1 MHLTDLLTDAS
12 PMVFRAG
19 QGRCR
24 VGDYVGHY
32 FITLDASEPPI
43 GFVVYDSIA
52 VASDEILLLCWYGLR
67 PLLVRINDD
76 TNPSGKVTPDLK
88 IYLPSLEYHAPGGLR
103 NIWALL
109 QFYGRGPNGEY
120 LWSLEAYD
128 DRKDSG
134 LGLR

>member
-1 MHLTDLLTDAS
+1 
-12 PMVFRAG
+12 MVYREG
-19 QGRCR
+19 RGRCL

-32 FITLDASEPPI
+32 FIQSDASEPPV

-52 VASDEILLLCWYGLR
+52 VNSDVISLLCWYGLR
-67 PLLVRINDD
+67 PLLVKVSSDN
-76 TNPSGKVTPDLK
+76 NPIGKVTPILDL
-88 IYLPSLEYHAPGGLR
+88 YLPNLEYHAPDGMR

-128 DRKDSG
+128 DREE
-134 LGLR
+134 